1 MTFIKRRLGRGLE
14 VLLTDTSSPS
24 STELTSDNAN
34 DLDDQ
39 LALALALIENLE
51 RKNQSLLSDVED
63 LRRFLIELESIIR
76 TELSKNP
83 VLADEIVATENK

>member
-1 MTFIKRRLGRGLE
+1 M
-14 VLLTDTSSPS
+14 LTDTSSPS
-24 STELTSDNAN
+24 TTELTSDPAN

-63 LRRFLIELESIIR
+63 LRKFLIELESIIR
-76 TELSKNP
+76 AELSKNP
-83 VLADEIVATENK
+83 VLAAEMVATENK

>member
-1 MTFIKRRLGRGLE
+1 
-14 VLLTDTSSPS
+14 LLTDTSSPS
-24 STELTSDNAN
+24 TTELTSDPAN

-63 LRRFLIELESIIR
+63 LRKFLIELESIIR
-76 TELSKNP
+76 AELSKNP
-83 VLADEIVATENK
+83 VLAAEMVATENK